1 MTGRRVLVE
10 IPEVLTLR
18 ERISFASDIEDRGFD
33 GVTLAEISDP
43 DAFVALALM
52 AAQTE
57 RITLDTCVVQ
67 LGVRT
72 VPALAASSATVQDVS
87 NGRFRLGFGVS
98 SEVIVSGWHGR
109 TWQPPLANARESI
122 DLLRRILSGEKSN
135 FDGET
140 VKSKGFQLNNA
151 PAVPVPLHLA
161 ALNSRMIE
169 LGAEL
174 ADGLWF
180 NYLPIHRAAHV
191 CDLVDETAKNAGR
204 TPARKLLTA
213 FAEVTDDLDD
223 TRAYM
228 RDLLAFYMTVP
239 AYRKALSG
247 HGFADEMED
256 ARVAFQNRDRE
267 GVMKAITD
275 RLIDSISAIGTP
287 TQVRDRMEEYFAA
300 GISELQIS
308 PLRPESIDTT
318 LKAAVGA
325 GESH

>member
-1 MTGRRVLVE
+1 MTSRRVLVE
-10 IPEVLTLR
+10 VPEILTLR
-18 ERISFASDIEDRGFD
+18 ERIAFASDIEARGFD

-43 DAFVALALM
+43 DAFVALGLM

-72 VPALAASSATVQDVS
+72 VPALAASSATVQDIS
-87 NGRFRLGFGVS
+87 DGRFRLGFGVS

-109 TWQPPLANARESI
+109 SWQPPLANARESI
-122 DLLRRILSGEKSN
+122 ELLRLILAGEKSR
-135 FDGET
+135 FDGQT
-140 VKSKGFQLNNA
+140 VHSKGFQLNNA
-151 PAVPVPLHLA
+151 PTVPVPLHLA

-180 NYLPIHRAAHV
+180 NYLPVHRAAAV
-191 CDLVDETAKNAGR
+191 CDLVDATAAKAGR
-204 TPARKLLTA
+204 PPARKLLTA
-213 FAEVTDDLDD
+213 FAEVTDDLAD
-223 TRAYM
+223 TRAYL
-228 RDLLAFYMTVP
+228 RELLAFYMTVP
-239 AYRKALSG
+239 SYRKALSS
-247 HGFADEMED
+247 HGFAEEMED
-256 ARVAFQNRDRE
+256 ARIAFEKRDRA
-267 GVMKAITD
+267 GVMVAITD
-275 RLIDSISAIGTP
+275 RLIDSITAIGTP

-300 GISELQIS
+300 GIDELQIS

-325 GESH
+325 SS